1 MQLRAGA
8 HPLPTFG
15 GKGAV
20 TYSETTAGYGESDP
34 QLVGSARSRVWWPAA
49 LALIGALGAIV
60 LSYVGLTGEE
70 SRTRL
75 VAGLIG
81 YLVGA
86 LLVAILA
93 NIQRA
98 LDIRAE
104 GLNYRGL
111 LQRIAPDVAKLSMW
125 VGLVAGLAGAFAL
138 ASELA
143 R

>member
-1 MQLRAGA
+1 M
-8 HPLPTFG
+8 LPDTDIAF
-15 GKGAV
+15 
-20 TYSETTAGYGESDP
+20 GESEP
-34 QLVGSARSRVWWPAA
+34 QPVVPSRSRVWWPAA
-49 LALIGALGAIV
+49 AAAFGALAAIA
-60 LSYVGLTGEE
+60 LAYVGVTAEE

-75 VAGLIG
+75 VAGLAG

-93 NIQRA
+93 NVQRA

-104 GLNYRGL
+104 GLTYGGV
-111 LQRIAPDVAKLSMW
+111 LQRIAPDVAKASMW